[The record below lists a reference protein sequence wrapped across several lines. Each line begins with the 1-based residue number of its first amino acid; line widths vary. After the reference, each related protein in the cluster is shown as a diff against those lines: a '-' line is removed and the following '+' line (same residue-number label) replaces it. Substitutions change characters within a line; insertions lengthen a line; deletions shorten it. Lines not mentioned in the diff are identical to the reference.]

1 VLKEIQSLGSSSKFL
16 SYLSDAELQTL
27 SDGLK
32 EVRCGSGQALIETG
46 EKNIATYIVLEGQI
60 EIFVV
65 TQLGIEQTLDRV
77 GPGGL
82 VGEMAIASGGRRH
95 TDARAIEAS
104 RLARIPLE
112 IFERLL
118 QEKPE
123 LFCYVAELV
132 QTRFR
137 KLQLFKQLTLFFG
150 PVEVFEANFLR
161 QWISELEWLTLKSG
175 ETLFKEGE
183 LTDSAFFLITGR
195 LRVALTKQSG
205 DEVVIAEVGSGE
217 MIGEMALLAEGK
229 RSATVSAL
237 RDCVLVQM
245 SKPVFNKLIDRY
257 PRCLKSI
264 NRILVDRLHKT
275 STSHR
280 PRSQTS
286 SIALLPANPSVPIME
301 FSRDL
306 ATALARYGSVDVLT
320 SDKVNQELHQ
330 PGIAQSK
337 ENEPTYPG
345 LTQWLNER
353 EESVRSLIYQA
364 DTSWSRWTERC
375 VRQTD
380 QLLIVGMAGSDPA
393 LGEVETKL
401 SHGGDV
407 GPSPHQILVLMH
419 PSQCDRPRET
429 ATWLELRNV
438 EQHHHLRRHSDL
450 HYARLARFLI
460 GESIGLVLGGGVAR
474 GYAHIGVIRALEE
487 SGITIDMIGGTSMG
501 AWIAGQYA
509 YGYDYE
515 DMIRINSDVF
525 HRSSRDYTLPLFSLL
540 AGRELWRR
548 GSKYLSGVEIE
559 DLWLPYFSVSSNLT
573 RADVEIH
580 KAGSLGW
587 AIRASGS
594 LPGIWPPINSN
605 GELLV
610 DGAVLNNVPI
620 DVMRGTCPGKVIAV
634 DVSSPLDLQE
644 NSPYGESL
652 SGWDVLWKRLSPFGS
667 RMELPGIFSIM
678 TRSAELASVRAQ
690 QQIVSAGLADLYLR
704 PPVSHFGA
712 MDLQAVREIA
722 EAGLGYTKGMIE
734 SWQEEG
740 NDK

>member
-1 VLKEIQSLGSSSKFL
+1 MLKEIQSLRSNSKFL
-16 SYLSDAELQTL
+16 SYLSDAELQAL
-27 SDGLK
+27 SGELR
-32 EVRCGSGQALIETG
+32 EVRCGSGQVLMETG
-46 EKNIATYIVLEGQI
+46 KENISAYIVLEGQI
-60 EIFVV
+60 EVFVV
-65 TQLGIEQTLDRV
+65 TQSGTEQALDRV

-82 VGEMAIASGGRRH
+82 VGEMAIASGNRQH

-104 RLARIPLE
+104 RLARIPLD
-112 IFERLL
+112 IFERFV
-118 QEKPE
+118 QGKPE
-123 LFCYVAELV
+123 FFRYVAELV
-132 QTRFR
+132 QTRLR
-137 KLQLFKQLTLFFG
+137 RLQLFKQLNLFFG
-150 PVEVFEANFLR
+150 PDEVFEADFLR

-175 ETLFKEGE
+175 ETLFREGE

-195 LRVALTKQSG
+195 LRVTLKKRSG
-205 DEVVIAEVGSGE
+205 DEAVIAEVGSGE
-217 MIGEMALLAEGK
+217 MIGEMALLVEGK

-245 SKPVFNKLIDRY
+245 SRPVFNKLIDRY
-257 PRCLKSI
+257 PRCLKGI
-264 NRILVDRLHKT
+264 NRLLIDRLHKT
-275 STSHR
+275 SKSHR
-280 PRSQTS
+280 PRPQTS
-286 SIALLPANPSVPIME
+286 SITLLPADPSVPIVE

-306 ATALARYGSVDVLT
+306 ATALATHGPVDVLT
-320 SDKVNQELHQ
+320 SDKVDRELHQ

-337 ENEPTYPG
+337 ENEPTYLG

-364 DTSWSRWTERC
+364 DASWSSWTERC

-380 QLLIVGMAGSDPA
+380 QLLIVGMAGSNPTP
-393 LGEVETKL
+393 GEVEIKL
-401 SHGGDV
+401 SYGGDG
-407 GPSPHQILVLMH
+407 GPSPHQMLVLIH
-419 PSQCDRPRET
+419 PGQCDRPRET
-429 ATWLELRNV
+429 AAWLKLRDV

-487 SGITIDMIGGTSMG
+487 SGMAIDMIGGTSMG

-509 YGYDYE
+509 CGYDYE

-573 RADVEIH
+573 RADIEIH

-594 LPGIWPPINSN
+594 LPGIWPPINFN

-652 SGWDVLWKRLSPFGS
+652 SGWNVLWNRLSPFGS
-667 RMELPGIFSIM
+667 ELKLPGIFSIM

-704 PPVSHFGA
+704 PPVSHFGS

-734 SWQEEG
+734 SWQEEV
-740 NDK
+740 NDE